1 MNNYNLDISAA
12 IASYSNPKRNQR
24 IIFKLNLICC
34 ETSIAQS
41 RLSLHQLPASFSAR
55 HELLHIPISSA
66 DGSLHYV
73 YRDCSQQV
81 NCSTTGLLKI
91 HICDAS

>member
-24 IIFKLNLICC
+24 IIFTLNLIYC

-41 RLSLHQLPASFSAR
+41 RLSLCQLPASFSAL
-55 HELLHIPISSA
+55 HELLHVTIGSA
-66 DGSLHYV
+66 DGSLHYGYIEIV
-73 YRDCSQQV
+73 I
-81 NCSTTGLLKI
+81 NK
-91 HICDAS
+91 